1 MSENNAEIKQLL
13 YKLTDEYTTFC
24 QVLGDLGEDVN
35 DAVNING
42 LYEEIESNEDYFLLQ
57 LINIDFAMLSYGQAL
72 QTRAED
78 LELPLSSG
86 EKSYQSLFLMANF

>member
-57 LINIDFAMLSYGQAL
+57 LINIDFAMLSYAQAL
-72 QTRAED
+72 QTLAED
-78 LELPLSSG
+78 LELPLPPG
-86 EKSYQSLFLMANF
+86 EKSYQSFFLMANF

>member
-1 MSENNAEIKQLL
+1 MSDNNAEIKQLL

-42 LYEEIESNEDYFLLQ
+42 LYEEIESIEDYFLLQ
-57 LINIDFAMLSYGQAL
+57 LRNIDFAMQSYVQAV

-78 LELPLSSG
+78 LELPLPPG
-86 EKSYQSLFLMANF
+86 EKSYQSFFSNF